1 MSHKPSIDYVFRH
14 QHKPKKTPL
23 MCQSSRRFPSD
34 HTGRT
39 SSRCVCPSGRWYNLP
54 EFKINVIFFFFLFL
68 FFVEC
73 NLICFPS
80 VALCRCRSSHRLH
93 RRARSQELP
102 PEETPQTQVQ
112 PQGQAGTSRARHGGI
127 QVGRGDRRWSRHERP
142 QATQWVLM
150 KCMRESIT
158 FVIWNQLGDVQRQF
172 VNHSSRDV
180 SVLSV
185 KDVVT
190 QSERGGLGG
199 VGS

>member
-1 MSHKPSIDYVFRH
+1 MFFDINTSQKKPRWCVKAADVSHQITPGEPVLVVFVPPGGDIIYQNSR
-14 QHKPKKTPL
+14 L
-23 MCQSSRRFPSD
+23 MWS
-34 HTGRT
+34 
-39 SSRCVCPSGRWYNLP
+39 
-54 EFKINVIFFFFLFL
+54 FFFSFSF

-190 QSERGGLGG
+190 QWERGGLGG